1 MAHYKTLKDIIS
13 QDSWNGLDVGKAEL
27 MSFINKKTDKPGL
40 DPTALAT
47 MLNSLSQKQKG
58 DYKNYYR
65 LKESISFLHDRTT
78 ALKQQFFNSFNY
90 LTKQLSILQEREN
103 SYIEYL
109 SQPLTLND
117 KILDDILKQSFKE
130 LTLQKTTAYN
140 VILTYITG
148 NIELYQEY
156 REAVTPDFL
165 KILDRY
171 KDEYIELEL
180 TKTTINTLKG
190 QEDFLQALLDNFSKL
205 YKTENNIKS
214 VIDYITAT
222 EGATSLLYLGLSPQK
237 RKKLKAPKDYIQ
249 ILENYDNLQRTISEY
264 KGADFI
270 SILDSK
276 SLEATCKKE
285 KLKFSKLDA
294 LTTFNF
300 KTTPED
306 FIRDYPELYNL
317 AKYDLSE
324 FLDVFKKPDKTLL
337 KTTFT
342 NLQLIEAGIFSPREL
357 SDLDKNKYM
366 LQRDYILS
374 KEASTPSQFLI
385 QEKARAGL
393 SLAITPPTE
402 KDIELFTK
410 YGDNYS
416 FLPEDFNIE
425 DCRDYQEKGI
435 YYSLSYIFSFN
446 SLLEVYSD
454 LFKVNL
460 LPLTDKTDFKSYIN
474 TYNTLLYQ
482 LFSSLVGDKTT
493 LHNKKAILQGTF
505 QPIDVDRFR
514 PDKDKLADYTEL
526 LNKMAKEDFSL
537 LSNSKTLN
545 AFMDNSFR
553 EGLEN
558 E

>member
-1 MAHYKTLKDIIS
+1 MAHYKSLKDIIS
-13 QDSWNGLDVGKAEL
+13 QDSWNGLDVGKAEI
-27 MSFINKKTDKPGL
+27 MSFINKKIDKPGL
-40 DPTALAT
+40 DPNAIAT

-58 DYKNYYR
+58 IYKDYYN
-65 LKESISFLHDRTT
+65 LKEALSFLYNKVT

-117 KILDDILKQSFKE
+117 KILEDILKQSFKE

-165 KILDRY
+165 SILDRY

-205 YKTENNIKS
+205 YKTDNNIKS
-214 VIDYITAT
+214 VIDYIIST
-222 EGATSLLYLGLSPQK
+222 EGDTSLLALGLSPFK

-249 ILENYDNLQRTISEY
+249 VLENYDNLQRTISEY

-317 AKYDLSE
+317 AKTDLSE

-342 NLQLIEAGIFSPREL
+342 NLELIKAGIFSPREL

-374 KEASTPSQFLI
+374 KEATTPSQFLI

-416 FLPEDFNIE
+416 FLPEDFNSE
-425 DCRDYQEKGI
+425 SCREYQETGI
-435 YYSLSYIFSFN
+435 YYPLNYILTFN
-446 SLLEVYSD
+446 NLLEVYSD

-460 LPLTDKTDFKSYIN
+460 LPLTVKTDFNFYIN

-482 LFSSLVGDKTT
+482 LFSSLEGDKKT

-505 QPIDVDRFR
+505 QPLDLDRFR
-514 PDKDKLADYTEL
+514 PDKEKLAEFTEIL
-526 LNKMAKEDFSL
+526 KKLAKEDFSQL
-537 LSNSKTLN
+537 ASSKILN
-545 AFMDNSFR
+545 AFIDNTFK
-553 EGLEN
+553 EGLDN
-558 E
+558 D